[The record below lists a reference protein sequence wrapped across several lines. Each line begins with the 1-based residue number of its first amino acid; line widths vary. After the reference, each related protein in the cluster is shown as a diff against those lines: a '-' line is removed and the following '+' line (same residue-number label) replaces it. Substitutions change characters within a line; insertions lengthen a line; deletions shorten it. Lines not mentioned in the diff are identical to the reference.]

1 LFLQKLLPEGGADGM
16 LFIRDRV
23 EELCQKLD
31 LHDPVATGQYLDKYT
46 LEDFARS
53 QGGGEAAV
61 QTVTI
66 WTRVMLGKI
75 VSQILDIT

>member
-1 LFLQKLLPEGGADGM
+1 M

-31 LHDPVATGQYLDKYT
+31 LHDPAATGQYLDKYS
-46 LEDFARS
+46 LEDFART

-75 VSQILDIT
+75 DPEIRNINWLT